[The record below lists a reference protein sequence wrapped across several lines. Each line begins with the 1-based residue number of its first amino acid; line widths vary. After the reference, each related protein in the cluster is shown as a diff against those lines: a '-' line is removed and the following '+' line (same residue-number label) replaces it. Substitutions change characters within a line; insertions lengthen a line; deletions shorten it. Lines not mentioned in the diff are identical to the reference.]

1 MRQTKN
7 MECFGLGGDGG
18 GALFFLAASQ
28 VINVVTQ
35 MILSETC

>member
-1 MRQTKN
+1 MREPKK

-18 GALFFLAASQ
+18 ELFFLAASQ

-35 MILSETC
+35 IIFGETC